1 MSNQQILAHESGA
14 DRWYCGLIK
23 LYPGAFRERYATEM
37 LRIFEESWS
46 RVSDRGAIARWRY
59 WLHVLFDLIRTLP
72 GEWLA
77 AMPLPTK
84 VSSLVIGIAVSLC
97 VIDHEW
103 LVLTL
108 WLFYCAFTT
117 VCWGFIRPSRGILS
131 SLLLATAL
139 GWAGFG
145 ITALLAKFIPGSHDH
160 RPNMAVHSSVLV
172 AMLVAGICRI
182 NPRVR
187 YPWEIK
193 QSQLPFSKDTFRQVL
208 PALPIIGVVLSQLQ
222 IISRDSNQAGTQAML
237 ALFLCNACAT
247 IVSGHL
253 SVIWRSQDHVRK
265 PDFKTRPA

>member
-97 VIDHEW
+97 VIDHQW
-103 LVLTL
+103 LTIAI
-108 WLFYCAFTT
+108 WLFSCAFMT
-117 VCWGFIRPSRGILS
+117 VCWTLIRPSRLGLVP
-131 SLLLATAL
+131 SLLLAGAL
-139 GWAGFG
+139 GWSGFW
-145 ITALLAKFIPGSHDH
+145 ITNLLAKFIILGSHYHRTNTADH
-160 RPNMAVHSSVLV
+160 LSVMV
-172 AMLVAGICRI
+172 AMFVVLFCKEPFKA
-182 NPRVR
+182 R
-187 YPWEIK
+187 YPGWTSRSIL
-193 QSQLPFSKDTFRQVL
+193 SALCMIGIVLAQLK
-208 PALPIIGVVLSQLQ
+208 
-222 IISRDSNQAGTQAML
+222 IISGGTNGAGTQIVMASFLFSTSVSIVTGQL
-237 ALFLCNACAT
+237 A
-247 IVSGHL
+247 
-253 SVIWRSQDHVRK
+253 VIWRSQDHVRK